1 MLRDKIVAYMVEAD
15 IIKENERKVYC
26 FGLQLIEEML
36 FSFCVFLLIGILFGN
51 VAETIVF
58 FGAFAVLR
66 QYAGGFHAKKFISC
80 LAISCCIITTL
91 NLLLIFFTDFTWA
104 IIPCAA
110 VGLPAIFVLSPVD
123 SVYKYINKNE
133 VKKYRKCST
142 VILLIEFVIMLLL
155 VLTSKYS
162 MAFCISYAWLVL
174 SALLVLGRYKNR
186 AGTRE

>member
-1 MLRDKIVAYMVEAD
+1 MSGRYIALDYSWLK
-15 IIKENERKVYC
+15 KC
-26 FGLQLIEEML
+26 F

-51 VAETIVF
+51 VVETIVF

-110 VGLPAIFVLSPVD
+110 VGLPAISVLSPVD

>member
-1 MLRDKIVAYMVEAD
+1 MLRDKIVAYMVEAN

-26 FGLQLIEEML
+26 FGLQLIEEMV
-36 FSFCVFLLIGILFGN
+36 FSFCIFLIIGILFGN
-51 VAETIVF
+51 VLETIVF

-66 QYAGGFHAKKFISC
+66 QYAGGFHAKNFISC

-91 NLLLIFFTDFTWA
+91 NLLLTFFTDFTWV
-104 IIPCAA
+104 IILCVV

-123 SVYKYINKNE
+123 SVYKYINKDE
-133 VKKYRKCST
+133 VKKYRRRSAI
-142 VILLIEFVIMLLL
+142 ILLIELGIMLLL

-162 MAFCISYAWLVL
+162 MAFCVSYAWFVL
-174 SALLVLGRYKNR
+174 SALLILGKYKNK